1 MGEAAHHP
9 CRRGRRARGARAS
22 RHARG
27 GKPHGHATAPGASS
41 PRLGA
46 SRPATVCPRS
56 GLSRTLPDDAR
67 PAEMLMCACRPSRS
81 PSGALSPRR
90 QVVGG
95 SLPEPFPAAARA
107 VSSSSPYHLRRY
119 SQPCMSPAATSS
131 MPFRFSVVV
140 SVMML
145 SSKPT
150 RTFQVEFLI
159 HQGCPLHADVG
170 FPFGPASDCV
180 CGTSATVKLH
190 VLPRYGGLFHYSY
203 QIMRKSLIVD

>member
-1 MGEAAHHP
+1 MREEASLTAM
-9 CRRGRRARGARAS
+9 RGLWARL
-22 RHARG
+22 RHGSGPAGLRPSALAAG
-27 GKPHGHATAPGASS
+27 LAAP
-41 PRLGA
+41 
-46 SRPATVCPRS
+46 
-56 GLSRTLPDDAR
+56 PDDAR
-67 PAEMLMCACRPSRS
+67 PAEMLTCACRPSRS
-81 PSGALSPRR
+81 PSGARSPRR

-95 SLPEPFPAAARA
+95 SFPEPLPAAARA

-159 HQGCPLHADVG
+159 RQGCPLHADVD

-190 VLPRYGGLFHYSY
+190 VLPRYGDIFHYSY
-203 QIMRKSLIVD
+203 QIMRKTQIMDYNDQYRLKN